1 MRGILPAIGAATGA
15 AACVFVV
22 DGRWEGT
29 AIALVG
35 GIAAALLARGGDETI
50 VPASTPI
57 PAAPP
62 LDEVLDAVGDAVL
75 LVDRGRVVLANRAAR
90 QVLGAHVVGED
101 ARVAIRHPAAAA
113 ALAQADGRPVDLV
126 GVGARDRHWAMRVAG
141 TSGGLVVIDLHDR
154 TEHAAAE
161 RMRVD
166 FVANASHELRTPLA
180 SILGYI
186 ETLDDGAGDEPTLRA
201 RFLTIMM
208 AEARRMQRLIEDL
221 ISLSRI
227 EADKFRL
234 PDQSVDL
241 GVLMAEV
248 CAELRGSGSPRA
260 MDVEC
265 VVAEGVP
272 PLAGDR
278 AQLSQLFHNLI
289 GNAMK
294 YGRAATP
301 VTARV
306 ERSAAGIVVTVAD
319 QGDGIAPEHLPR
331 LTERFYRVDPG
342 RSRSLGGTGLG
353 LAIVKHIVERHRGRL
368 DIASRPG
375 IGTTVTVT
383 LPHPATPGA
392 GSGGGAVIKE

>member
-1 MRGILPAIGAATGA
+1 
-15 AACVFVV
+15 
-22 DGRWEGT
+22 
-29 AIALVG
+29 
-35 GIAAALLARGGDETI
+35 
-50 VPASTPI
+50 
-57 PAAPP
+57 
-62 LDEVLDAVGDAVL
+62 
-75 LVDRGRVVLANRAAR
+75 
-90 QVLGAHVVGED
+90 
-101 ARVAIRHPAAAA
+101 
-113 ALAQADGRPVDLV
+113 
-126 GVGARDRHWAMRVAG
+126 
-141 TSGGLVVIDLHDR
+141 
-154 TEHAAAE
+154 
-161 RMRVD
+161 
-166 FVANASHELRTPLA
+166 
-180 SILGYI
+180 
-186 ETLDDGAGDEPTLRA
+186 
-201 RFLTIMM
+201 
-208 AEARRMQRLIEDL
+208 L

-241 GVLMAEV
+241 GVLMGEV

-265 VVAEGVP
+265 VATEGVP

-301 VTARV
+301 VVARID
-306 ERSAAGIVVTVAD
+306 RTPAGIVVTVTD

-375 IGTTVTVT
+375 VGTTVTVT

-392 GSGGGAVIKE
+392 AAVIKE